1 MASRNYGTAFDT
13 EYNKKLH
20 EQLLSMELSKNTSG
34 EPDNLFPERL
44 VGGAYLGV
52 DGRVHTTDYSQHP
65 HLPHPILGAMGGE
78 GGRFNLGKAFG
89 SIAREVAPIGR
100 EVGKEVLK
108 DAVKGAIMGAGYH
121 GGFVDPHGGR
131 STPKYVMSGHQA
143 SYPFYNMSELFS
155 LDRRGGAEGGR
166 FNLGKAFGSIARE
179 VAPIGREIG
188 KEVLKDAVKGAITGA
203 GKKRG
208 RPKKEGGN
216 IFNPIDG
223 LTMGYKFG
231 HDTLGPAL
239 LGKGNMKI
247 ADMAKRISAIEKE
260 HEQITGKA
268 PKKKG
273 RPKKEKVEGGFNL
286 GKALK
291 DVGKLAKPVVADVKS
306 RGKEA
311 VKDLIKQVGRSAK
324 KSLKESINKN
334 AKDAVQATGGA
345 KKPDG
350 RKRRAELV
358 KKIMKEKGLKMV
370 EASKY
375 VKEHG
380 LYKP

>member
-1 MASRNYGTAFDT
+1 
-13 EYNKKLH
+13 
-20 EQLLSMELSKNTSG
+20 
-34 EPDNLFPERL
+34 
-44 VGGAYLGV
+44 
-52 DGRVHTTDYSQHP
+52 
-65 HLPHPILGAMGGE
+65 
-78 GGRFNLGKAFG
+78 
-89 SIAREVAPIGR
+89 
-100 EVGKEVLK
+100 
-108 DAVKGAIMGAGYH
+108 
-121 GGFVDPHGGR
+121 
-131 STPKYVMSGHQA
+131 
-143 SYPFYNMSELFS
+143 
-155 LDRRGGAEGGR
+155 
-166 FNLGKAFGSIARE
+166 
-179 VAPIGREIG
+179 
-188 KEVLKDAVKGAITGA
+188 
-203 GKKRG
+203 
-208 RPKKEGGN
+208 
-216 IFNPIDG
+216 
-223 LTMGYKFG
+223 MGYKFG